1 MVKLLV
7 ALSLVWPV
15 TLTAAATSRIAEAA
29 PAFSGLVY
37 LAASRVCHQMPDRSF
52 RTGQVQWPV
61 CARCSGLY
69 LAAPIGAL
77 AGDGVVAS
85 RRPGPAL
92 TSESDRRPSLVPWIV
107 AAAVPTALTIAL
119 EWLHL
124 APISSLA
131 RAIAALPLGAM
142 VAYAVVRM
150 AGPSRQV
157 G

>member
-7 ALSLVWPV
+7 ALSLVWPI
-15 TLTAAATSRIAEAA
+15 TLTAAATSRIASAA

-37 LAASRVCHQMPDRSF
+37 LAASRVCHQLPERSF
-52 RTGQVQWPV
+52 RTATVQWPV
-61 CARCSGLY
+61 CARCGGLY
-69 LAAPIGAL
+69 LAAPAGAL
-77 AGDGVVAS
+77 AAIAALRR

-92 TSESDRRPSLVPWIV
+92 VPWIV
-107 AAAVPTALTIAL
+107 LAAVPTALTIAL

-124 APISSLA
+124 APVSNIA